1 MKVAKIAKLS
11 FDYNKIKKKRPKLK
25 RNNNN
30 DFKYNISLFTNSIL
44 MIIILFLVF
53 GKYLILKKNKEGN
66 KKIFIQNN
74 KNNTEIEKKIKLL
87 KQMTNNDENEYRGMK
102 NCLENDPD
110 QLECI
115 YPYLNTKDV
124 VGKKR
129 ILLGHKR
136 DGCYVLLDDFE
147 GIRVAYSFGISNNV
161 HFDDALAKRGI
172 DVYMYDHTISKL
184 PFEHEK
190 FHWKKIGL
198 CGKNTNNPNLKTLE
212 DLIKENGHTSEKNMI
227 LKMDIEYYEW
237 ESLIDLTE
245 ETLNQFKYIA
255 VEYHFFGNSRA
266 DIFFK
271 VIKKLFKTHQPF
283 YIRCN
288 GDRGNKFNFGN
299 NRICFIMEVCYIIR
313 KGNTFVKDENVLPM
327 YEFDYSRINPGR
339 LEMNL
344 NLLRLFD

>member
-1 MKVAKIAKLS
+1 MKIS
-11 FDYNKIKKKRPKLK
+11 SYYNKIKKKRTKYK
-25 RNNNN
+25 RNNN
-30 DFKYNISLFTNSIL
+30 DFKYNISLFTNVIL
-44 MIIILFLVF
+44 MIIILFYLF
-53 GKYLILKKNKEGN
+53 WKYLINKKNKEGN
-66 KKIFIQNN
+66 GKIIIQNN

-87 KQMTNNDENEYRGMK
+87 KQMTNNDENEYRAMK

-172 DVYMYDHTISKL
+172 DVYMYDHTINKL
-184 PFEHEK
+184 PYEHEK

-198 CGKNTNNPNLKTLE
+198 CGKNTVDPNLKTLE

-237 ESLIDLTE
+237 DSLIDLKE

-255 VEYHFFGNSRA
+255 VEYHFFKDNPTNIHFR
-266 DIFFK
+266 

-288 GDRGNKFNFGN
+288 ANRSKKYNFGN
-299 NRICFIMEVCYIIR
+299 NRICHLIEVCYIIR
-313 KGNTFVKDENVLPM
+313 KGNTFIKDENVLPM
-327 YEFDYSRINPGR
+327 YEFDYSRIRPGM